1 MKYMQ
6 TGKHILFWVL
16 VTVVMIIG
24 FGSTFDDYSKTFFFV
39 TFLMPV
45 AMATSYFFNYFLV
58 PRYLLR
64 KRMFRFILYTVY
76 TVIASFFLQMVVIT
90 LSFIVIANYNFRE
103 MEPVMTNIFLLALT
117 IYLIV
122 FFKAFVLLYRR
133 NLNHEFRVEKLI
145 HEKEALKMKF
155 ITVRENR
162 VNRQIQLNEII
173 YLESLSDYVQIH
185 IIDGSVTTKET
196 ITFFEESLPD
206 YFIRIH
212 RSFIVNRQHIDSFTS
227 KNVEINGKELPIS
240 RTYKKRVIDGLS

>member
-1 MKYMQ
+1 MQ

-16 VTVVMIIG
+16 VTAVMIIG
-24 FGSTFDDYSKTFFFV
+24 FGSTFEDYSKTFYFV

-64 KRMFRFILYTVY
+64 NRMFRFILYTAY
-76 TVIASFFLQMVVIT
+76 TVIASLFLQMVVIT
-90 LSFIVIANYNFRE
+90 LSFIIIANYNFGE
-103 MEPVMTNIFLLALT
+103 MEPVMANIFLLALT

-122 FFKAFVLLYRR
+122 FLKAFVLLYRR
-133 NLNHEFRVEKLI
+133 NLNHEFHVEKLLQ
-145 HEKEALKMKF
+145 EKEALKTKF

-162 VNRQIQLNEII
+162 VNRQVQLDEIF

-185 IIDGSVTTKET
+185 SIEGSVTTKET
-196 ITFFEESLPD
+196 ITFFEETLPE

-212 RSFIVNRQHIDSFTS
+212 RSFIVNRKHIESYTS
-227 KNVEINGKELPIS
+227 KSVEINGKELPIS
-240 RTYKKRVIDGLS
+240 RTYKKRAIDGLT